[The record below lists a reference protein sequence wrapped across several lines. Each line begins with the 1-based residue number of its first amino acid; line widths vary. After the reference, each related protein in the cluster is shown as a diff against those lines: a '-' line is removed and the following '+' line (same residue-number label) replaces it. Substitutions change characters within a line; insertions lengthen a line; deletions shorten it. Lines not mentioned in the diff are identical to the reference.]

1 MGLVDAA
8 LQALETMDDEYFDL
22 VTDMAYLYEDIN
34 SRIDK
39 LKDDLKVISKTSE
52 LATEDFTI
60 DNKLVELDETLD
72 CLSKFFSDITEMVGT

>member
-1 MGLVDAA
+1 
-8 LQALETMDDEYFDL
+8 MDENEYFDFI
-22 VTDMAYLYEDIN
+22 DDQYMAESNRTLFLYESVN
-34 SRIDK
+34 SRINK
-39 LKDDLKVISKTSE
+39 LEDDLEAISKASE